1 MITTN
6 SKAGTGAAVGGAL
19 GWYSAKGKKSSKR
32 YRNAIIGAGAGAA
45 VSNQAQGDRSGA
57 IYSVK
62 TGSGSFVEVVSDQTQ
77 MRIGDCVVV
86 EQSGTK
92 ANVRR
97 IDPTACQPE
106 SAAAVS
112 QLEEEFKEEAVEC
125 ATAKQEVVNA
135 KTNEELDLAMRKAKI
150 LCNN

>member
-1 MITTN
+1 MITTS
-6 SKAGTGAAVGGAL
+6 SKSGQGAAVGGAL

-45 VSNQAQGDRSGA
+45 VSSKAQGDRSGA

-62 TGSGSFVEVVSDQTQ
+62 TGEGSFIEVVSDQTE
-77 MRIGDCVVV
+77 MKIGDCVVV
-86 EQSGTK
+86 EESGKK

-106 SAAAVS
+106 SAEAVS
-112 QLEEEFKEEAVEC
+112 QLQEEMVEEAVEC
-125 ATAKQEVVNA
+125 ATAKQDIIDA
-135 KTNEELDLAMRKAKI
+135 KTNDDLDLAIRKAKI
-150 LCNN
+150 LCNS